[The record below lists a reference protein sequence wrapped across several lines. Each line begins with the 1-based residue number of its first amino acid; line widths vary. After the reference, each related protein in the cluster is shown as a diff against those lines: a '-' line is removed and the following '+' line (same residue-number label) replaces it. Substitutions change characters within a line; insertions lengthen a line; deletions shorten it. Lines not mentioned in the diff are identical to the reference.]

1 MNIEFVQYKDNNDN
15 EQKLKFLSEYSDKNY
30 AGQFISDIQHDEINI
45 LGKASKKSSKLE
57 NELIEYTSS
66 YSDNL
71 LELVGNFT
79 EFQYNSKQEIDTKK
93 ETELFVVDVFS
104 GKYQIKGFNN
114 FFDCTSN
121 ENLKNIR
128 EKIDKYNQ
136 NSPTYIF
143 SKKTNCDLLL
153 NIYFKYI
160 DSSFLQIPYDTD
172 TVDSDIIEK
181 ELSETISDTSYN
193 TLVNNF
199 WKKLIYLVELI
210 LKKDETILQE
220 DSFTIEII
228 EKAIDILKKFKFE
241 FDDQGLKL
249 ISSDN
254 NNSAIW
260 APTQFSLAQ
269 ITDLYKIE
277 SKKYAKNPENQPKY
291 SLKAVLPRKEPN
303 ERKNETVNLIST
315 YLNISRIDLKTNILV
330 LSICKFLGDT
340 SHILMTFI
348 LLKVKKWLVKKYS
361 TKNKTITLSDGKEI
375 LLEPLK
381 INLQLSERPMMI
393 RSCLLDK
400 YIIDSFELNDSE
412 DLNHLIIF
420 MKHVELLK
428 NKYNEINDKQ
438 EQLDFDEKE
447 VEVEE
452 EVEEQEEEVGEE
464 IGKEEKI
471 PKFCYMYSRDENYLL
486 EKKKY
491 KIKLMMEKIKEK
503 KDIFREPS
511 NEILKFIFSD
521 QNIDEKL
528 DDKYFNDNFKNSKDN
543 CKFIED
549 IYNICCL
556 YPINNL
562 FENDDEKIIDGIIN
576 TVNKC
581 VAITIQYRFSG
592 AQSSRNKKPIAI
604 KFHKQLNINNQL
616 ELKNILNKF
625 KSLYEYN
632 NLIKK
637 YNYIFDDKIIDDLK
651 NTKITNIIEKIS
663 KLNDN
668 DEFNNVLAKNEIND
682 QGIVF
687 QIDFNKDNKGKTITN
702 IINYV
707 SKLSKKFKSTTT
719 GGVIHE
725 SYDIINDNDI
735 INDIIYTIYKN
746 INIYLYFDYHSLKKL
761 LIEKEFPNEKK
772 KEIFDLVIKVLN
784 EEYGFSYEDK
794 ILGEERS
801 YEQVDDIY
809 KNYYSNENN
818 KTVQELFKQYIIFLL
833 DLIEYNY
840 ILKLKTKKPHTTDGI
855 KRRRRRRTVRKKTV
869 RPRTEPTPYTKY
881 GTKRRIK
888 TVRPRTKPSPHTPD
902 RTKRR
907 KTSSRSILHTKKRK
921 RLESISRTRA
931 SSRSILHT
939 KKRKRLEP
947 IIRTR
952 ARSILH
958 TKKRKRLESISRA
971 RSLSRRKKH
980 RSRPRYYRTVM

>member
-172 TVDSDIIEK
+172 TSNIIEK

-249 ISSDN
+249 ISSNN

-269 ITDLYKIE
+269 KITDLYKIE

-303 ERKNETVNLIST
+303 ESKNETVNLIST

-340 SHILMTFI
+340 SHILMTLI
-348 LLKVKKWLVKKYS
+348 LLKVKKFLVEKYS
-361 TKNKTITLSDGKEI
+361 IGDKTSITLSDGKEI

-438 EQLDFDEKE
+438 EQLDFDEK
-447 VEVEE
+447 EVEE

-556 YPINNL
+556 FPINNL
-562 FENDDEKIIDGIIN
+562 FKNDDEKIIDGIIN
-576 TVNKC
+576 TVDKC

-604 KFHKQLNINNQL
+604 KFHKQLNSNNQL
-616 ELKNILNKF
+616 ELQNILNKF

-632 NLIKK
+632 NLIEKLKDKK
-637 YNYIFDDKIIDDLK
+637 IFNTEINNDLYN

-687 QIDFNKDNKGKTITN
+687 QIDFNKNNKGKTITN

-707 SKLSKKFKSTTT
+707 SKLSEKFKSTTT
-719 GGVIHE
+719 GGVVQRQAEKKSLLYLHYE
-725 SYDIINDNDI
+725 SYDI

-746 INIYLYFDYHSLKKL
+746 INIYLYFDYHSLQKIINK
-761 LIEKEFPNEKK
+761 KEFPNEKK

-784 EEYGFSYEDK
+784 EEYGFSDEDN
-794 ILGEERS
+794 ILGEKRS
-801 YEQVDDIY
+801 YEQVQDIY

-818 KTVQELFKQYIIFLL
+818 KPVEELFKQYIIFLL

-840 ILKLKTKKPHTTDGI
+840 ILKLKTKKP
-855 KRRRRRRTVRKKTV
+855 
-869 RPRTEPTPYTKY
+869 YTKY

-888 TVRPRTKPSPHTPD
+888 TIRPRTKPSPHTPD

-907 KTSSRSILHTKKRK
+907 KTSSRSILHTKHNNTRKRK
-921 RLESISRTRA
+921 KLESISRTRA

-939 KKRKRLEP
+939 KKRKKLEP
-947 IIRTR
+947 ILRTRAR

-971 RSLSRRKKH
+971 RSLSRRKRQYDQH
-980 RSRPRYYRTVM
+980 